1 MMDHMNNSVS
11 VIGLGPMGL
20 AIAHVLLQKGYRVTV
35 WNRTSEKAEL
45 IVKTGAIL
53 APNAAAAISASA
65 VSIICVSDYAASY
78 SILNTD
84 EVKTALAG
92 RILIQLS
99 TGSPQQA
106 RDHEVWTQTY
116 QAEYI
121 EGAIVASPTQMGQ
134 PEATLF
140 SSGSPSAFQKCEL
153 LLKSVAGN
161 VLYLGEQVS
170 AASTTDLAFLSYLFG
185 SYLGFFHAVRIL
197 ESDNLRVDN
206 FGAMI
211 AQIAPVIGGV
221 MKYEGELIQGG
232 VYDKPQS
239 SVNMSITTVHLLME
253 QARES
258 GINNEFPVFA
268 QGLFKKALDAGYG
281 EEEVCALIKVLR

>member
-1 MMDHMNNSVS
+1 MNSVS
-11 VIGLGPMGL
+11 VIGLGSMGV
-20 AIAHVLLQKGYRVTV
+20 AIAQSLLQSGYRVTV

-78 SILNTD
+78 SILDTD
-84 EVKTALAG
+84 EVKAALAG

-121 EGAIVASPTQMGQ
+121 EGAIVAAPTQMGQ
-134 PEATLF
+134 PEATIF
-140 SSGSPSAFQKCEL
+140 SSGSSSAFHKCEP

-185 SYLGFFHAVRIL
+185 SYLGFFHAARIL
-197 ESDNLRVDN
+197 ESDGLRVDT

-211 AQIAPVIGGV
+211 AQISPVIGGV
-221 MKYEGELIQGG
+221 MKYESEFIQSG

-239 SVNMSITTVHLLME
+239 SVNMSMVTVDLLME
-253 QARES
+253 QAREA
-258 GINNEFPVFA
+258 GMNNEFPVFA
-268 QGLFKKALDAGYG
+268 QSLFKKALDAGYG
-281 EEEVCALIKVLR
+281 EEEVCALIKVMR

>member
-1 MMDHMNNSVS
+1 MNNMNSVS
-11 VIGLGPMGL
+11 VIGLGSMGV
-20 AIAHVLLQKGYRVTV
+20 AIAQSLLQSGYRVTV

-78 SILNTD
+78 SILDTD
-84 EVKTALAG
+84 EVKAALAG

-134 PEATLF
+134 PEATIF
-140 SSGSPSAFQKCEL
+140 SSGSPSAFHKCEP

-185 SYLGFFHAVRIL
+185 SYLGFFHAARIL
-197 ESDNLRVDN
+197 ESDDLRVDT

-211 AQIAPVIGGV
+211 AQISPVIGGV
-221 MKYEGELIQGG
+221 MKYESELIQSGA
-232 VYDKPQS
+232 YDKPQS
-239 SVNMSITTVHLLME
+239 SVNMSMVTVDLLME
-253 QARES
+253 QAREA
-258 GINNEFPVFA
+258 GMNNEFPVFA

-281 EEEVCALIKVLR
+281 EEEVCALIKVMR